1 VECSATNRE
10 SSSWL
15 FLPDLGTISEV
26 AERLTVKAQR
36 LERPGVI
43 QRLLDVTEPLCSWTH
58 SSCGT
63 CIRAKQVQASQ
74 SPSAPVSVRV
84 YRGVRMNACVFAC
97 FCAHVHLCMSMCRNV
112 YVCACVYVCMCMIV
126 YVCACFVCTCV
137 CACVCV
143 CI

>member
-1 VECSATNRE
+1 MECSATNRE

-15 FLPDLGTISEV
+15 FLPDLGTISDV

-43 QRLLDVTEPLCSWTH
+43 QGLLDMTEPLCSWTH

-74 SPSAPVSVRV
+74 RPSAPVRVCV
-84 YRGVRMNACVFAC
+84 YRGVHVNARVLACMHVRMNVS
-97 FCAHVHLCMSMCRNV
+97 VHM
-112 YVCACVYVCMCMIV
+112 
-126 YVCACFVCTCV
+126 
-137 CACVCV
+137 CVCV
-143 CI
+143 